1 MKPRELAGAI
11 NRAGHIYVWIRFA
24 ENEGIFLA
32 VSKPTAR
39 LILEAAKAT
48 IGKGR
53 HTPGIETIASLDNGD
68 LYIGAPAAQAA
79 REEEE

>member
-11 NRAGHIYVWIRFA
+11 NRAGHIYVWCRFA

-39 LILEAAKAT
+39 LILEATKT
-48 IGKGR
+48 KKL
-53 HTPGIETIASLDNGD
+53 TTIASLDNGD